1 MLLADAMGL
10 IKEYSLMAKHFF
22 KNDMSSQA
30 NGNINNN
37 VLYLEQ
43 IGIS

>member
-1 MLLADAMGL
+1 MLLADSMGL

-22 KNDMSSQA
+22 KDNMSSQT
-30 NGNINNN
+30 NGILNNN